1 MKKTVFLLTI
11 MIAGGCSTTA
21 QAPREV
27 EAVRDFV
34 VAAEL
39 EEVREIRLRRQLG
52 YTELNVRF
60 VLVPT
65 RRNDYLVE
73 FQRDCRAL
81 RNTEITPDMVDVR
94 QNRNV
99 LRAKFDT
106 IRGCRIAR
114 IYEIT
119 EAQSEE
125 LKVLGDAP
133 GDEIFLPQT
142 D

>member
-1 MKKTVFLLTI
+1 M
-11 MIAGGCSTTA
+11 
-21 QAPREV
+21 
-27 EAVRDFV
+27 
-34 VAAEL
+34 
-39 EEVREIRLRRQLG
+39 
-52 YTELNVRF
+52 
-60 VLVPT
+60 LVPT
-65 RRNDYLVE
+65 RRDDYLVE

-114 IYEIT
+114 IYEISK
-119 EAQSEE
+119 AQSNE

-133 GDEIFLPQT
+133 GDEIFLP
-142 D
+142 DAD